1 MLRLTGPALAT
12 QLSRVRSQVAA
23 WATSMGMNGDAVDDL
38 VLATHEAL
46 ANVVD
51 HAYPGGSG
59 VATVKAER
67 SAPDELLVSVSDRGH
82 WRKPPADPGRRGHG
96 LTIIARLAKHVEV
109 RRGEGGTTVA
119 MWWALDGP
127 RQPPAAAH

>member
-1 MLRLTGPALAT
+1 MLRLTGPALAN

-23 WATSMGMNGDAVDDL
+23 WATSMGMKGDAVDDL

-51 HAYPGGSG
+51 HAYPQGEG
-59 VATVKAER
+59 VAMVKAER
-67 SAPDELLVSVSDRGH
+67 WAADELLVSVSDRGH
-82 WRKPPADPGRRGHG
+82 WRKPPVDPGRRGHG

-109 RRGEGGTTVA
+109 HRTEGGTTVA
-119 MWWALDGP
+119 MWWALDG
-127 RQPPAAAH
+127 A